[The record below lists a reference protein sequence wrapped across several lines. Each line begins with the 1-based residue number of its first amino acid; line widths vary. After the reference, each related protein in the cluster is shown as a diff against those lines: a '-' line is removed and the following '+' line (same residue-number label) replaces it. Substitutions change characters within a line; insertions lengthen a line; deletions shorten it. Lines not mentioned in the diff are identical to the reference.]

1 MSTLQLTD
9 TFESENKFYLKEV
22 AVDGVSVRVT
32 VRVTASV
39 TQTSSPSFSLLRLRH
54 AIAPISI
61 VSPLFKRCRL
71 HFLSFTPGACYDIM
85 TVGAFTAFA
94 QKYKHGGLRR
104 QLRQLYATLNHTSDG
119 NTILVNVTA
128 LLNRISAMRT
138 AVNSYCEAVCRAAIH
153 GDSADMNN
161 SKTALCDKVRYRWLL
176 FQEHHDEYS
185 NLGWYEQLKNGALRL
200 GPLTVITISVAPW
213 IYKYYNLGWYEKFE
227 NGSVRFGRYL

>member
-1 MSTLQLTD
+1 MGL
-9 TFESENKFYLKEV
+9 
-22 AVDGVSVRVT
+22 
-32 VRVTASV
+32 ASGL
-39 TQTSSPSFSLLRLRH
+39 PLELLLGLLRQAQSRFHCLGSAMLLR
-54 AIAPISI
+54 PYPYFLPS
-61 VSPLFKRCRL
+61 FKRCRL

-119 NTILVNVTA
+119 RTTLVNVTA

-161 SKTALCDKVRYRWLL
+161 SKTALCDKVRYL
-176 FQEHHDEYS
+176 
-185 NLGWYEQLKNGALRL
+185 
-200 GPLTVITISVAPW
+200 
-213 IYKYYNLGWYEKFE
+213 
-227 NGSVRFGRYL
+227 